1 MGIEKIS
8 LESTKNKYLH
18 LEVTGYV
25 LNVKATG
32 IRDTLIALVIQC
44 PNNNQRI
51 IPVQLIGDSA
61 VVDLQ
66 EHVTTEEGNH
76 TATGYNIP
84 SNLII
89 F

>member
-1 MGIEKIS
+1 VGIEHIN
-8 LESTKNKYLH
+8 LEPSRNRFLQ
-18 LEVTGYV
+18 LSVTNYI
-25 LNVKATG
+25 LTIKAHG
-32 IRDTLIALVIQC
+32 MRDCMVALMIQC
-44 PNNNQRI
+44 PSNKQRI

-61 VVDLQ
+61 ELDLQ

>member
-8 LESTKNKYLH
+8 LESSKNKYINLDIN
-18 LEVTGYV
+18 GYI

-32 IRDTLIALVIQC
+32 IRDCMVALMIQC
-44 PNNNQRI
+44 PSNKQRI

-61 VVDLQ
+61 ELDLQ